1 MAEYISKDK
10 FIHFLFKEIAYFEE
24 TQTDIEIPI
33 STTLQSV
40 VNEIK
45 KFTSEDVQP
54 VKHGKWDRYETCSVC
69 GASKSSFFYC
79 TETGDWDGDWNY
91 CPNCGADMR
100 ETNDEKA

>member
-33 STTLQSV
+33 SATLQSV

-54 VKHGKWDRYETCSVC
+54 VKHGKWMYCSIEGVFHCTRCDAVAVRNSFVYCPIC
-69 GASKSSFFYC
+69 GAKMDG
-79 TETGDWDGDWNY
+79 ET
-91 CPNCGADMR
+91 
-100 ETNDEKA
+100 